1 MHIAIYTR
9 PTNSYGVLVIVE
21 NIIKVGFQ
29 RGIVCRHITSLAD
42 SKEDEVVLPYGTLE
56 TVEMIKSGKT
66 PILSLLVDAIS
77 LGVKNKFLV
86 YTKTLQIWNKD
97 YIYSLLRIFK
107 WGYLDRKIARAVKN
121 VMVVSETDGNYI
133 NQMNKGINVIVCPNG
148 ITEFTP
154 RPHVPSNKLR
164 LGILSSWNSIG
175 SYQENNWFLRSYY
188 PRFAKLNPNVE
199 LVIAGRGVYA
209 NRLKDLPQVCVLGEV
224 ENLAD
229 FFSNID
235 IFLSVNPKGCGILNR
250 CLDAF
255 VHKVP
260 VIGHTGSLTGFT
272 YMKDSF
278 LSFSNYNEFVHA
290 VNRLSNEDGLSARL
304 VANAYREV
312 ETHNNWEN
320 NIGYLLDQ
328 IKEIAKKDS

>member
-1 MHIAIYTR
+1 MHIALYTR
-9 PTNSYGVLVIVE
+9 PTNSYGVLVIVD
-21 NIIKVGFQ
+21 NIIKVGL
-29 RGIVCRHITSLAD
+29 RRNIVCRHITSLAD
-42 SKEDEVVLPYGTLE
+42 AKEDEVILPYGTLE
-56 TVEMIKSGKT
+56 TIEMIKAGKT

-77 LGVKNKFLV
+77 LGVRNKFWV
-86 YTKTLQIWNKD
+86 YTKTFQICNID

-107 WGYLDRKIARAVKN
+107 WGYLDRRIAKTVKN
-121 VMVVSETDGNYI
+121 VMVVSETDGNYMKQI
-133 NQMNKGINVIVCPNG
+133 NKRLNVIVCPNG
-148 ITEFTP
+148 ITESVYK
-154 RPHVPSNKLR
+154 PHVPSNKLR

-199 LVIAGRGVYA
+199 LVIAGRGAYA
-209 NRLKDLPQVCVLGEV
+209 NRLRDLPQVRVLGEV

-229 FFSNID
+229 FFCNID

-260 VIGHTGSLTGFT
+260 VIGHKGSLTGFT
-272 YMKDSF
+272 YMQDSF
-278 LSFSNYNEFVHA
+278 LSFNTYNEFVLA
-290 VNRLSNEDGLSARL
+290 VKRLSNEDGLSARL
-304 VANAYREV
+304 VDNAYREV
-312 ETHNNWEN
+312 VAHNNWDN

-328 IKEIAKKDS
+328 IKEIARIDN

>member
-9 PTNSYGVLVIVE
+9 PTNSYGVLVIVD
-21 NIIKVGFQ
+21 NIIKVGLQ
-29 RGIVCRHITSLAD
+29 RDIVCRHITSLAD
-42 SKEDEVVLPYGTLE
+42 AKEDEVVLPYGTLE
-56 TVEMIKSGKT
+56 TVEMIKAGKT

-77 LGVKNKFLV
+77 LGVSNKFRV

-107 WGYLDRKIARAVKN
+107 WGYLDRRIAKTVKN
-121 VMVVSETDGNYI
+121 VMVVSETDGNYMKK
-133 NQMNKGINVIVCPNG
+133 MNKGLNVIVCPNG
-148 ITEFTP
+148 IAESAP

-188 PRFAKLNPNVE
+188 PRFAKQNPDVE
-199 LVIAGRGVYA
+199 LVIAGRGVYVE
-209 NRLKDLPQVCVLGEV
+209 RLRDLPQVHVMGEV
-224 ENLAD
+224 ENLSD

-235 IFLSVNPKGCGILNR
+235 YFLSVNPKGCGILNR

-260 VIGHTGSLTGFT
+260 VIGHMGSLTGFT
-272 YMKDSF
+272 YMKDAY
-278 LSFSNYNEFVHA
+278 LSFNNYNEFVLA
-290 VNRLSNEDGLSARL
+290 INRLSNEEGLGARL
-304 VANAYREV
+304 VDNAYREV
-312 ETHNNWEN
+312 QSHNNWDK

-328 IKEIAKKDS
+328 IKELSGQR